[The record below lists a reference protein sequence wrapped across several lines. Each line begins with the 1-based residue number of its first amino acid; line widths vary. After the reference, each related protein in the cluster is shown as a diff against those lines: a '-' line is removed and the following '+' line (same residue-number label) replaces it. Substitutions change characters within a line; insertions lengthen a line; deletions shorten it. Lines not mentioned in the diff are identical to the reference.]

1 MVYYARNYE
10 CCAARACQYSAHLSN
25 PIQNTIFIEPVS
37 VIEISTYI
45 NNLKNKSTSD
55 TKISALKIA
64 NSDQNFLHVLASVVD
79 ASLMQGIFPQQLK
92 VAKVVP
98 IHKNGSKTDVS
109 NYRPISLLSTFS
121 KLYEKAMHT
130 RITNFLEC
138 NNALFEMQYG
148 FRKGRSCEHA
158 LLAAQNIILNTLN
171 KKEIAMLLLI
181 DFSKAFDM
189 VDHDI
194 LLNKLNNYGIRGIAH
209 DWIKSYLANR
219 EQYVHIRGKNSS
231 MEKLEFGVPQ
241 GSILGPLLFVIYIN
255 DLPRIQ
261 QLVKFI
267 LYADDANIFIT
278 GKNMAEIEEKF
289 TQLSNAIFDWVGG
302 NGLSLNIKK
311 TNYIIFS
318 QKGTLDYTFQPK
330 INGKPIEQKQAARFL
345 GVIIDN
351 KLNWNQHIRAIKTK
365 MARYQGILYKLKSI
379 LPQPARLSI
388 FHSFIQSHLN
398 YCSLIWG
405 FASKSNIELLFRAQK
420 KGIRAVMPGY
430 VNFFYKDGVN
440 PASTKSTFAKH
451 KILTVP
457 GLIVKNALI
466 FMYKVHHFAMEIPS
480 SIRDTIP
487 DNSPIAGSSH
497 ETCAEW
503 LSEHNTSKQRNSVYF
518 KGPLLY
524 AEFSATNQEWNSC
537 TSITTLKS
545 AIKRKLREIQ
555 STGDPVEWQANNF
568 KLYDICGLRKSERN
582 C

>member
-1 MVYYARNYE
+1 M
-10 CCAARACQYSAHLSN
+10 
-25 PIQNTIFIEPVS
+25 
-37 VIEISTYI
+37 
-45 NNLKNKSTSD
+45 
-55 TKISALKIA
+55 
-64 NSDQNFLHVLASVVD
+64 
-79 ASLMQGIFPQQLK
+79 
-92 VAKVVP
+92 
-98 IHKNGSKTDVS
+98 S

-278 GKNMAEIEEKF
+278 GKNMGKIEEKF

-318 QKGTLDYTFQPK
+318 QKGTLDYTFKPK
-330 INGKPIEQKQAARFL
+330 INGKPIEQKQAARF
-345 GVIIDN
+345 
-351 KLNWNQHIRAIKTK
+351 
-365 MARYQGILYKLKSI
+365 
-379 LPQPARLSI
+379 
-388 FHSFIQSHLN
+388 
-398 YCSLIWG
+398 
-405 FASKSNIELLFRAQK
+405 
-420 KGIRAVMPGY
+420 
-430 VNFFYKDGVN
+430 
-440 PASTKSTFAKH
+440 
-451 KILTVP
+451 
-457 GLIVKNALI
+457 
-466 FMYKVHHFAMEIPS
+466 
-480 SIRDTIP
+480 
-487 DNSPIAGSSH
+487 
-497 ETCAEW
+497 
-503 LSEHNTSKQRNSVYF
+503 
-518 KGPLLY
+518 
-524 AEFSATNQEWNSC
+524 
-537 TSITTLKS
+537 
-545 AIKRKLREIQ
+545 
-555 STGDPVEWQANNF
+555 
-568 KLYDICGLRKSERN
+568 
-582 C
+582 